1 MDKLE
6 KAVKK
11 LTKKEREGLKEIIK
25 ALQSGR
31 FNNLNLKKLKGG
43 MDIFRVRKG
52 NMRIIYQIRNG
63 RIFIL
68 KIGRR
73 KENTHKF

>member
-11 LTKKEREGLKEIIK
+11 LTKKEQEGLKEIIK

-43 MDIFRVRKG
+43 MDIFRVRKA

-68 KIGRR
+68 KIGHR
-73 KENTHKF
+73 KENTYKF